1 MDDNSYY
8 MRLALDEARLALP
21 SDIPVG
27 AVLVAGGQV
36 IAKAHNMK
44 EALNDPT
51 AHAEILALRQG
62 AASLGRWRLTGS
74 VLYVT
79 KEPCPMCAGAIVNS
93 RIDTLVFGCPD
104 AKGGGAGSLYEIPAD
119 SRLNHRAKIIKGVL
133 EEECVRLL
141 KGFFEGKRAASS
153 KQAI

>member
-1 MDDNSYY
+1 MDDHSYY

-36 IAKAHNMK
+36 IARAHNMK

-93 RIDTLVFGCPD
+93 RIDALVFGCPD
-104 AKGGGAGSLYEIPAD
+104 AKGGGAGSLYKIPAD
-119 SRLNHRAKIIKGVL
+119 NRLNHRAKIIKGVL

-141 KGFFEGKRAASS
+141 KDFFEGKRAVSS
-153 KQAI
+153 RQAI